1 MEIKENQSLRH
12 LNTFGVEARTRYLA
26 ELNTLNELPDLD
38 LAAFDSVL
46 VLGGGSNV
54 LFTHDY
60 PGLVLVNRLQGI
72 EIVEEDKESAL
83 VAAAS
88 GVVWQDL
95 VNYALQHNLG
105 GIENLSLIPG
115 TVGAAPIQNI
125 GAYGVELKE
134 TFEHLEAIEL
144 ANGRQQLFKRAD
156 CRFGYRDS
164 IFKHEARDRYLIT
177 RVYLRL
183 HKKPVINTSY
193 GAIEEVLQQQ
203 GITHPTIHDV
213 SRAVISI
220 RRSKLPDPAIT
231 GNAGSF
237 FKNPVIDKSDFERLK
252 NNFPQIP
259 GYETG
264 RAVKVPAAW
273 LIEQCGWKGKRQGQ
287 VGVHSKQPLVLVNF
301 GGGSGQDIAEL
312 ARAIQQSV
320 ADKFAIA
327 LEPEPRII

>member
-12 LNTFGVEARTRYLA
+12 LNTFGVEARARYLA
-26 ELNTLNELPDLD
+26 ELNALDELRDLD
-38 LAAFDSVL
+38 LTAFDSAL
-46 VLGGGSNV
+46 VLGGGSNI
-54 LFTHDY
+54 LFTRDY
-60 PGLVLVNRLQGI
+60 PGLVLVNKLQGI
-72 EIVEEDKESAL
+72 EIVEEDEASAL

-95 VNYALQHNLG
+95 VDFALQHNLG

-134 TFEHLEAIEL
+134 TFERLEAIEL
-144 ANGRQQLFKRAD
+144 ASGKQRLFERAD

-164 IFKHEARDRYLIT
+164 IFKHEVRDRYLIT

-183 HKKPVINTSY
+183 RKQPAVNTSY
-193 GAIEEVLQQQ
+193 GAIEEVLRQQ
-203 GITHPTIHDV
+203 GITYPTIHDV

-220 RRSKLPDPAIT
+220 RRSKLPDPAII

-237 FKNPVIDKSDFERLK
+237 FKNPVINKAAFERLK
-252 NNFPQIP
+252 RAYPAML
-259 GYETG
+259 GYEAG
-264 RAVKVPAAW
+264 QKVKIPAAW

-301 GGGSGQDIAEL
+301 GGGSGKEIAEL
-312 ARAIQQSV
+312 ARDIQQSV
-320 ADKFAIA
+320 ADKFDIV